1 MTYSKIF
8 KSYITKTNNVSK
20 FIFENRADLIASCQ
34 EQVACFEGEA
44 SMQEKYSA
52 LAELGYKFTL
62 ELNSK
67 GKWVRKHSVANE
79 WTAIKW
85 IAENSQVVSD
95 ADLDGKKIMGL
106 RGLMSACKPKPT
118 VETTLEGE
126 AEETAEVDEYDT
138 PVENLRVDAQL
149 GRKRSFA
156 ELLKN
161 FQDIVQAQGDEWNA
175 FLDFAMDDEGA
186 KISEGETCM
195 SK

>member
-20 FIFENRADLIASCQ
+20 FIFENRTDLIASCQ

-62 ELNSK
+62 ELNAK

-85 IAENSQVVSD
+85 IAENSQLVSD

-126 AEETAEVDEYDT
+126 TTEGEAQSEGETTEGEKS
-138 PVENLRVDAQL
+138 
-149 GRKRSFA
+149 KRSFA

-161 FQDIVQAQGDEWNA
+161 FQDIVQAQGDDFND
-175 FLDFAMDDEGA
+175 FLDYAISEEGA
-186 KISEGETCM
+186 KITEAETAM

>member
-20 FIFENRADLIASCQ
+20 FILENRNDIIASCE
-34 EQVACFEGEA
+34 EQANCFEGKA
-44 SMQEKYSA
+44 SMQTKYNA
-52 LAELGYKFTL
+52 LIELGYKFTL
-62 ELNSK
+62 ELNEK
-67 GKWVRKHSVANE
+67 GDKWVRKHSVSNE

-85 IAENSQVVSD
+85 IAENSQLVRE
-95 ADLDGKKIMGL
+95 ADLEGRKIMGL

-126 AEETAEVDEYDT
+126 TAEGEAQSEGETTEGKKT
-138 PVENLRVDAQL
+138 PRTMH
-149 GRKRSFA
+149 

-161 FQDIVQAQGDEWNA
+161 ITDIVEAEGYEM
-175 FLDFAMDDEGA
+175 FKFIDFA
-186 KISEGETCM
+186 ISEEGRKITEKETAM